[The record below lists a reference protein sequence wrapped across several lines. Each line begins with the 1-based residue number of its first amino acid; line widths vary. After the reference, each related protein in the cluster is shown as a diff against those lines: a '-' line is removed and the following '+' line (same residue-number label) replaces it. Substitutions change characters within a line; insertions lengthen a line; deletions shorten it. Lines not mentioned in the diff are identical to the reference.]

1 MHHRQNKGALWG
13 PYTPSTPPQNTSACS
28 EGCCP
33 SIQSVGVERKASC
46 GVLGGH
52 FCWRRPWLWRLWRVL
67 CFVLRLLK
75 YCKMQKNTKISC
87 LWAIILSITIY
98 CKTYCNSRIANC
110 SVAWAGAVAW
120 PEPEPLWSI
129 EPRHIGSRWKAF
141 VIVRTIL
148 TLYWG
153 QKIGILE
160 KERKGY
166 PHHTKNC

>member
-13 PYTPSTPPQNTSACS
+13 PYTPSILPPKYIRMLRGLLPIHSKCRCGAQGLMWGARGAFLLAAAMVVAVVTRVVFCA
-28 EGCCP
+28 
-33 SIQSVGVERKASC
+33 KATEI
-46 GVLGGH
+46 LQ
-52 FCWRRPWLWRLWRVL
+52 
-67 CFVLRLLK
+67 K
-75 YCKMQKNTKISC
+75 CKKNTKISC
-87 LWAIILSITIY
+87 LWAIILSITIH

-110 SVAWAGAVAW
+110 SVAWARALAW

-129 EPRHIGSRWKAF
+129 EPRHIGSRWKAL

-153 QKIGILE
+153 QKVGILE

-166 PHHTKNC
+166 PHHT